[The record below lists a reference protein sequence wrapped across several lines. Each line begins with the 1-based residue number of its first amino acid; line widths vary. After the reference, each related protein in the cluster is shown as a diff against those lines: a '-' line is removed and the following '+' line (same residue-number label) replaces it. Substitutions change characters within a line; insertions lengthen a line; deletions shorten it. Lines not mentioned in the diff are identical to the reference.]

1 MISISKDIAE
11 ENQSMKMPIF
21 NYNGNNGRNAHKKS
35 CPSFSIFRQ
44 FHCVIKVPQC
54 RILNLRRI
62 FIFNISIIRKF
73 E

>member
-1 MISISKDIAE
+1 LLIKMISISKDIAE

-35 CPSFSIFRQ
+35 YPSFSILRQ

-54 RILNLRRI
+54 RDMIKRAGYAARI
-62 FIFNISIIRKF
+62 S
-73 E
+73 